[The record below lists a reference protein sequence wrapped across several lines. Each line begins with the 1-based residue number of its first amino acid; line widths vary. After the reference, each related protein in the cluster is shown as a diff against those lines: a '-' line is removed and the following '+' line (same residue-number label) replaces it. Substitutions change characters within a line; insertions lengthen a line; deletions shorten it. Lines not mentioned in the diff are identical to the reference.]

1 MRTNDMIAKFQSNT
15 SKLESVLY
23 KKKLSGDIKNLLLSM
38 LYRITTSYNDYANVK
53 VNVEDKNKFVQNIIN
68 IIDKCED
75 IEIVKQS
82 SEEGQDFIKKGITSK
97 VDTYFKTIKVFQS
110 EKDMLFALFKM
121 NDTKMYIDEKYNLIR
136 VAFPEMMN
144 EGRDINNIEII
155 RDFNAWSWNTIFS
168 EISNIDCNLIY
179 QNLQIL
185 LGYEFLD
192 DLMKKDM
199 QAEILNKLE
208 ERLKLYYTKG
218 NVEKLLNHIY
228 KLSIIIC
235 VERNKNEKARL
246 IEEKE
251 WEEKELTRLKDKTAL
266 IEELTKIKKDKAKEI
281 KKLDK
286 IIASNDLLL
295 KEFEKRNKKL
305 SEYKKIFSPD
315 NLLGTLKKER
325 KKALNEIDE
334 ANKLLDAKFY
344 VVRKAEL
351 ENDLELL
358 EDIGKPKA
366 KEKKKIAI
374 QKIFIKCMEE
384 KVDKIINIEQK
395 KEIVTLFRA
404 IRYYNFIP
412 FDENRF
418 ISEVKEI
425 SDELSKLQSKILL
438 KLYDLKAI
446 NPITKDLQTDIGII
460 NTIFETRIMDLKN
473 INIRVENQN
482 NKIAVKIYD
491 SDILEM
497 EFTIDNLNN
506 IDFKSKKKIK
516 LIAK

>member
-1 MRTNDMIAKFQSNT
+1 MRTNDILAKFKSNN

-23 KKKLSGDIKNLLLSM
+23 KKKLSGDVKNLLLNM

-53 VNVEDKNKFVQNIIN
+53 VNVQDKNEFVQNIIN
-68 IIDKCED
+68 IIDKCEN
-75 IEIVKQS
+75 IELIKQV
-82 SEEGQDFIKKGITSK
+82 SEEGQEFIKAGITSK

-121 NDTKMYIDEKYNLIR
+121 NDTKMYIDEKYNIIR
-136 VAFPEMMN
+136 IAFPEMMN

-192 DLMKKDM
+192 NLMKKDM

-208 ERLKLYYTKG
+208 EKLKSYYAKG
-218 NVEKLLNHIY
+218 NVEKLLKHIY

-235 VERNKNEKARL
+235 AERNKNEKARL
-246 IEEKE
+246 LDEKE
-251 WEEKELTRLKDKTAL
+251 WEEKELARLKNKTAL
-266 IEELTKIKKDKAKEI
+266 VEELTEIKKTKAKEI
-281 KKLDK
+281 KKLDE
-286 IIASNDLLL
+286 IIASNDLLI

-305 SEYKKIFSPD
+305 SEYRKIFSPD
-315 NLLGTLKKER
+315 TLLGTLKKER
-325 KKALNEIDE
+325 KKALNEIEE
-334 ANKLLDAKFY
+334 ANSLLDAKKY
-344 VVRKAEL
+344 VERKEEL
-351 ENDLELL
+351 EDDLELL
-358 EDIGKPKA
+358 EDIGKKKA
-366 KEKKKIAI
+366 KEKHKINI

-384 KVDKIINIEQK
+384 KVDKIINIDQK
-395 KEIVTLFRA
+395 KEAITLFRI

-425 SDELSKLQSKILL
+425 NDDLSKLQSKILL

-460 NTIFETRIMDLKN
+460 NTVFETRIMDLKN

-497 EFTIDNLNN
+497 EFTLDNLNN
-506 IDFKSKKKIK
+506 VEFKAKKKIK
-516 LIAK
+516 LFEK